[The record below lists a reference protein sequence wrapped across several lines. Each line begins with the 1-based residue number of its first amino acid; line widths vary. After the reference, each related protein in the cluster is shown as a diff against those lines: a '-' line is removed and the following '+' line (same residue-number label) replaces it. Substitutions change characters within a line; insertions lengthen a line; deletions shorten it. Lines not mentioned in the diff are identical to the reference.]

1 MRFLLITILAALIPT
16 IAFANDHTTP
26 GAGYGTAVTV
36 GSKKM
41 EGTSGVLMHQTTND
55 VWIWEKP
62 LKGFPKATSAT
73 CDQFFA
79 FASGQQQPIG
89 GTFTCQSVDGDG
101 DGL

>member
-16 IAFANDHTTP
+16 IAFANDHATP

-62 LKGFPKATSAT
+62 LKGFPGYKRNLRSILCFCIRSTT
-73 CDQFFA
+73 
-79 FASGQQQPIG
+79 
-89 GTFTCQSVDGDG
+89 TNWWHLHLSVG
-101 DGL
+101 